1 MQNITAIMGLFMMLC
16 IAFLLS
22 TKRKAVSL
30 RIILWGTG
38 LQFFFAFLILPNSP
52 FNRLIKHIYKTE
64 RAPGEILFAGINQV
78 IVKLLSFTEEGAR
91 FVFGGLVNMQVPVGS
106 IDPATNQFAQHGA
119 MVANTGSYFAFNV
132 LPTIIFFSGFMA
144 VLYYLGVMQ
153 KIVLVMARFMTWTM
167 KTSGAESLS
176 AAANIFVGQTE
187 APLVVKPY
195 VEKMTFSEL
204 MAVMTGGMATV
215 AGGVMAAYV
224 GMLYRHFP
232 SIAGHLMAASI
243 MSAPA
248 ALVMAKILVPETEQP
263 KTAGKVEL
271 KVEKQDTN
279 VIDALARGSSEGL
292 FLALNVGAMLIA
304 FLALIA
310 LLNYI
315 VLKTCGFT
323 VQDIFGWVCA
333 PLAYMMGVPWKD
345 CTTIGILL
353 GEKVVL
359 NEFVAYLHL
368 ANILNAKEVILSER
382 SIVIAT
388 YALCGFANFG
398 SIGIQLG
405 GIGGIAPSRRGD
417 LAKLGLRS
425 VLGGSFAAF
434 MTAIIAGIFM

>member
-1 MQNITAIMGLFMMLC
+1 MQNVIAILGLLMMMG
-16 IAFLLS
+16 IAWLLS
-22 TKRKAVSL
+22 VKRKAVSL

-38 LQFFFAFLILPNSP
+38 LQFLFAFIILPNSP
-52 FNRLIKHIYKTE
+52 FNKIIKSIYKTDK
-64 RAPGEILFAGINQV
+64 APGEIAFAAINDV
-78 IVKLLSFTEEGAR
+78 IVKLLSFTEEGAS
-91 FVFGGLVNMQVPVGS
+91 FVFGNLVRQQVPVGS
-106 IDPATNQFAQHGA
+106 IDPATNQFVQSGN
-119 MVANTGSYFAFNV
+119 MLANTGSYFAFNV

-144 VLYYLGVMQ
+144 VLYYMGVMQ
-153 KIVLVMARFMTWTM
+153 KIVLVMAKFMTWTM

-195 VEKMTFSEL
+195 VEKMTLSEL

-224 GMLYRHFP
+224 GMLHLHFP

-248 ALVMAKILVPETEQP
+248 ALVMAKILVPETEKP
-263 KTAGKVEL
+263 LTAGKVEL
-271 KVEKQDTN
+271 KVEKMDTN
-279 VIDALARGSSEGL
+279 IIDALARGASEGL

-304 FLALIA
+304 FLAIIA
-310 LLNYI
+310 LLNFI
-315 VLKTCGFT
+315 VFT
-323 VQDIFGWVCA
+323 VSGITVQELFGYVCA
-333 PLAYMMGVPWKD
+333 PLAFMMGVPWKD
-345 CTTIGILL
+345 CTIIGTLL

-425 VLGGSFAAF
+425 VLAGSFAAF
-434 MTAIIAGIFM
+434 MTGIIAGIFM